1 MKKLEKLKLHHL
13 SEKALDE
20 KQKNALKGGKFCGCG
35 CGNCGCGSWDG
46 TGTIPPGQSSSDLGM
61 GSVSANL
68 SGTASHGI

>member
-20 KQKNALKGGKFCGCG
+20 KQKNALKGGTCGCG

-46 TGTIPPGQSSSDLGM
+46 TGTMPPGQSSGDHGM
-61 GSVSANL
+61 GSVSTNL
-68 SGTASHGI
+68 SGTVNHGI